1 MARKEVGTQMA
12 EERLLGSLLYKPD
25 KIVEVIDEINPDIFS
40 VKEFGQIYRCILEL
54 YKDDIIPDEAMVIKK
69 SEALGYEIAPE
80 LVKKLYNGKTFVAK
94 RQLKE
99 YCEVIKSSCFK
110 RKTLE
115 LCTNFLERAKDIS
128 NPEAIISEFSSL
140 TIELSDKIKSENNLS
155 KISIDTKSVAEAVL
169 HRFNNPNQMSGI
181 PFGYPSIDMATEGAC
196 EGEIITLAGMN
207 GGCKTY
213 FALSTMKNMA
223 KFLVEKN
230 INKYILFF
238 SLEMTKEQ
246 LNNRLIAMEAGIN
259 AKYLKQPRLYF
270 IENGIQ
276 PTQENLTKFLQKI
289 VDATKVINSLP
300 ILVDDSS
307 GLSASHISLV
317 VKKEQLKHGLACV
330 FIDHVGKVVDDN
342 NREEWQV
349 ISDAYKT
356 WTRTAKDTKIPFVIL
371 IQYLKQLKD
380 QKLFRGTMQD
390 LSGSKTPM
398 NESHKILH
406 TYKPD
411 IFPSV
416 IEKHPEWINKVA
428 ILNDKN
434 RDMNLMKD
442 VWLQF
447 SDGELKE
454 CEEIRNNLQNT
465 IDTMFSN
472 VKGDGDV

>member
-223 KFLVEKN
+223 KFLVEK
-230 INKYILFF
+230 I
-238 SLEMTKEQ
+238 
-246 LNNRLIAMEAGIN
+246 
-259 AKYLKQPRLYF
+259 
-270 IENGIQ
+270 
-276 PTQENLTKFLQKI
+276 
-289 VDATKVINSLP
+289 
-300 ILVDDSS
+300 
-307 GLSASHISLV
+307 
-317 VKKEQLKHGLACV
+317 
-330 FIDHVGKVVDDN
+330 
-342 NREEWQV
+342 
-349 ISDAYKT
+349 
-356 WTRTAKDTKIPFVIL
+356 
-371 IQYLKQLKD
+371 
-380 QKLFRGTMQD
+380 
-390 LSGSKTPM
+390 
-398 NESHKILH
+398 
-406 TYKPD
+406 
-411 IFPSV
+411 
-416 IEKHPEWINKVA
+416 
-428 ILNDKN
+428 
-434 RDMNLMKD
+434 
-442 VWLQF
+442 
-447 SDGELKE
+447 
-454 CEEIRNNLQNT
+454 
-465 IDTMFSN
+465 
-472 VKGDGDV
+472 